1 MKKNLYVEKSFK
13 NYRLI
18 FFELHYRRLGKLQES
33 EKWQIDEYRNT
44 EESMRVF
51 FLTNWKQKK
60 SLFYF
65 EN

>member
-33 EKWQIDEYRNT
+33 EKWQMDEYRNT
-44 EESMRVF
+44 EEYMRMF
-51 FLTNWKQKK
+51 F
-60 SLFYF
+60 
-65 EN
+65 